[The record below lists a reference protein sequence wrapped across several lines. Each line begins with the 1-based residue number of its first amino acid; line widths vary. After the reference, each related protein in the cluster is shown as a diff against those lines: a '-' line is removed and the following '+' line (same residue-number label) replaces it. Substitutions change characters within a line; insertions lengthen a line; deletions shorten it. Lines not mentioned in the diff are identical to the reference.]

1 MKNEHYWSLS
11 TKIAFRFSFI
21 FILSFIVIKN
31 NGAFP
36 FFNYINKPLVLLTYQ
51 FTPWFSKNILHYDY
65 DYSIFTNGSGD
76 TSYDWITLLIF
87 FLYAII
93 GTIIWSILD
102 SKRKS
107 YYTCYYWLTTFIR
120 YYVAFMLIN
129 YGVAKLI
136 HAQMPPPGLER
147 LMQPLGEFSPMGL
160 AWTYF
165 GYSKGYSIFIGVAEI
180 LAGFL
185 LFRKTVVLGT
195 MLTIAVSINIMTV
208 NYFFDVPV
216 KMMSTALLILSL
228 FLLLP
233 HIKPLFNLLI
243 LGRPAQLRVVTRP
256 KFGKPWINKML
267 IAIKIV
273 VISVFV
279 IQQIFGLLNRQKF
292 IDHYLKKSPLYGIYL
307 IENKDD
313 THITIPKDWASIV
326 FEYEG
331 YATARDRYYNKK
343 KLTPVINVNAQTVS
357 LNNYTFD
364 YSILDNGDI
373 ILKKT
378 LDDRTQEIK
387 LIKQNPQ
394 EFELMKREFN
404 WIQEYP
410 YNR

>member
-1 MKNEHYWSLS
+1 MNNEHYWSLS

-129 YGVAKLI
+129 YGVAKHI
-136 HAQMPPPGLER
+136 HAQMPHPGLER

-160 AWTYF
+160 AWTYC

-216 KMMSTALLILSL
+216 KMMSTALLIL
-228 FLLLP
+228 
-233 HIKPLFNLLI
+233 
-243 LGRPAQLRVVTRP
+243 
-256 KFGKPWINKML
+256 
-267 IAIKIV
+267 
-273 VISVFV
+273 
-279 IQQIFGLLNRQKF
+279 
-292 IDHYLKKSPLYGIYL
+292 
-307 IENKDD
+307 
-313 THITIPKDWASIV
+313 
-326 FEYEG
+326 
-331 YATARDRYYNKK
+331 
-343 KLTPVINVNAQTVS
+343 
-357 LNNYTFD
+357 
-364 YSILDNGDI
+364 
-373 ILKKT
+373 
-378 LDDRTQEIK
+378 
-387 LIKQNPQ
+387 
-394 EFELMKREFN
+394 
-404 WIQEYP
+404 
-410 YNR
+410 